1 MSQVFDGSLS
11 LPEKSEGKNTGVLP
25 YKNLKITLVWMLL
38 KQNVTAHI
46 KTTTTA
52 QQPTCSL

>member
-1 MSQVFDGSLS
+1 MSQVFDVSLS
-11 LPEKSEGKNTGVLP
+11 LPEKSEGKKTGVLL
-25 YKNLKITLVWMLL
+25 YKDLKITLVWMLL

-46 KTTTTA
+46 KTTTA